1 MKINNTSFGKIIKVN
16 APVNSVLQI
25 TSVANGYTYPRS
37 SELKEQINNIF
48 TDLKDGEAF
57 ACIKDEGQSYIFTG
71 KESQAFQKIY
81 FDTKE
86 KLDTEMLKHWG
97 TDCAGDNSAKIIND
111 YKKSTDDLI
120 SRCKNITD
128 LEVNTDPKTGFVQS
142 INVKA

>member
-48 TDLKDGEAF
+48 TDLKDGEAY

-86 KLDTEMLKHWG
+86 KLDTEMLKHWE
-97 TDCAGDNSAKIIND
+97 TDNSEFSKEDILKK
-111 YKKSTDDLI
+111 YKNATDDLI
-120 SRCKNITD
+120 AKGKHITE
-128 LEVNTDPKTGFVQS
+128 LEVNTDPKTGFVHS